1 MPRSPAISGP
11 LDEQRFDAITEAIG
25 ATASRRAMFRA
36 LVGVALAMIGTD
48 ALAEDPGT
56 EKKNVNS

>member
-1 MPRSPAISGP
+1 
-11 LDEQRFDAITEAIG
+11 LDAQRFDAITEAIG